1 MDRLRT
7 RSRNPS
13 CKRDRDRRVTTGRPL
28 GQQAVHA
35 GGRDPAGT
43 LRDVLSRGLSRG
55 AGMSVAPPAHTC
67 AAGRMALARAMPDVV
82 IGGVYT

>member
-43 LRDVLSRGLSRG
+43 PRDVLSRG
-55 AGMSVAPPAHTC
+55 AGMSVAPPAHAC
-67 AAGRMALARAMPDVV
+67 AAGRMALARAMSDVV